1 MTGISYHAPWTTS
14 PATSRSYFS
23 WRYILGSNRWHAKL
37 AQNSKFQ
44 YYLTID
50 AYLFLF
56 NIECSYFIW
65 LGDFV
70 CRKFKGWV
78 LCLLKELICGAVLKS
93 YASITAYLVLM
104 WKKLNKSFLMNNAK
118 QYRKGV
124 VLPVTNY
131 QLALITNITL
141 CIPDGK
147 IKNLLPRTSKNC
159 ADKQTHNWICQNY
172 AQRYRCIFPN
182 LWNINLYLVVTI
194 NKITVVKTVER
205 ISVAWLL
212 PVIVLWQMMIS
223 GPLLFLHKLHFVREI
238 LQRFVF
244 YPAKALSSKHCDL
257 FWQISENENIRDYT
271 CSYKKN
277 NHQFFNFSI

>member
-65 LGDFV
+65 LSDFV

-124 VLPVTNY
+124 VLPATNY

-141 CIPDGK
+141 CIPVQIICFITITPLWIKLEGK
-147 IKNLLPRTSKNC
+147 LKNLLPRTSKNC

-172 AQRYRCIFPN
+172 APR
-182 LWNINLYLVVTI
+182 
-194 NKITVVKTVER
+194 
-205 ISVAWLL
+205 
-212 PVIVLWQMMIS
+212 
-223 GPLLFLHKLHFVREI
+223 
-238 LQRFVF
+238 
-244 YPAKALSSKHCDL
+244 
-257 FWQISENENIRDYT
+257 
-271 CSYKKN
+271 
-277 NHQFFNFSI
+277 